1 MTATA
6 AAALVG
12 LTACGGELGTKGPVT
27 ASTAASPVRV
37 LSVEEAQEVLRSSGI
52 SVRRSE
58 EEIPRGIL
66 LVNSDPPADGSDG
79 DAPPDEG
86 DVSCSVEKTLIPSA
100 MNAVLVFGPPVD
112 DEHKVEVLA
121 ANVACTLYP
130 SGEVEREQTERL
142 VDAMKA
148 LLGEASS

>member
-1 MTATA
+1 
-6 AAALVG
+6 
-12 LTACGGELGTKGPVT
+12 
-27 ASTAASPVRV
+27 
-37 LSVEEAQEVLRSSGI
+37 
-52 SVRRSE
+52 
-58 EEIPRGIL
+58 
-66 LVNSDPPADGSDG
+66 
-79 DAPPDEG
+79 
-86 DVSCSVEKTLIPSA
+86 